1 MERGPLR
8 YLQLT
13 SNDIREKYA
22 KDKLRFL
29 VRNLQSGALEWHVR
43 RIWPNGV
50 DFEEGALFLL

>member
-1 MERGPLR
+1 VCS

-13 SNDIREKYA
+13 SNDLREKYA

-29 VRNLQSGALEWHVR
+29 ARNLQSVALEWHVR